1 MLYDLLIQPEHS
13 IVKQVSE
20 RFVPGLYC
28 GLEEDDAEEL
38 KKRMIYYFLPTYTL
52 NKFDPSAVEGMQP
65 AQFRTIAPIST
76 DLAFAQLCRHTAST
90 CTLAHIR
97 DATFPPVIEVNNHPF
112 IFGKYT
118 LMHNGSV
125 ADFSTIRFA
134 ILRRIHEL
142 QCDIQKKHYKSSVQD
157 SNYIF
162 NILGNTDTEHLATL
176 YFAHLDIIRGSKPGS
191 DSTDE
196 LLLALIMTIREL
208 HIIQCQHKVGPFTPG
223 PGSERV
229 GNTLNLCIS
238 MSSVASMRTIDTQ
251 IDDSFLRLLAADGGD
266 QMIVSRWRD
275 SKRGYPRSLYLS
287 LTAGEKLNRKYHI
300 DGTDF
305 PSHKS
310 GSTDINDPVAKIQSV
325 RELVSGYK
333 CSRHGCHVIVGSE
346 PCTTDVQDWGLFD
359 QNQLLTVEKDHKIRL
374 INLGKFFQPG
384 REHELQRYQFTKV
397 IRNTETRSDVVANVP
412 ANSIDLHQFNHHAF
426 EISDLDLNRA
436 D

>member
-1 MLYDLLIQPEHS
+1 MCRWIVYIGKGPIMLYDLLIQPEHS

-38 KKRMIYYFLPTYTL
+38 KKRMIYYFLPTCAKWINVHGFGVSWYTDTL

-134 ILRRIHEL
+134 ILRRIYEL
-142 QCDIQKKHYKSSVQD
+142 QCDIQKKRYKSSVQD

-229 GNTLNLCIS
+229 GNTLNLCI
-238 MSSVASMRTIDTQ
+238 T
-251 IDDSFLRLLAADGGD
+251 DGGD

-310 GSTDINDPVAKIQSV
+310 GSTDINDPVTKIQSV
-325 RELVSGYK
+325 RELV
-333 CSRHGCHVIVGSE
+333 RCHVIVGSE